1 MGGMGKVGPQNFG
14 RGRKVGVGQK
24 QYSSHSIPFII
35 LTMSLYV
42 IVPDIYPLNSLCSFQ
57 IQIHMT
63 LKLYSLCYKKNYN
76 KFFVW

>member
-1 MGGMGKVGPQNFG
+1 
-14 RGRKVGVGQK
+14 
-24 QYSSHSIPFII
+24 
-35 LTMSLYV
+35 MSLYV

-63 LKLYSLCYKKNYN
+63 LKLYSLGYKKNYN